1 MTRSAAPEL
10 VQEPSLAG
18 RETPGGLG
26 GPGLSFA
33 ELAYLHYRWR
43 KALESS
49 LPDLDRRAAHYRDAR
64 AAFEAVHGTIVDEY
78 WCWHVPSAV
87 VLAERPRHALVS
99 WFLRPRIGFHRASDW
114 VTKDHPEI
122 AEQVHRCDEIAIRA
136 TQILS
141 GSRRRI
147 CLQLVMN
154 SAAHLLSFV
163 DARAAHEDTTHVLR
177 QETQTLDA
185 TRSYYCDAAN
195 GQAQIVYFAAMAVL
209 AAALGA
215 LALIGAWWVQVPGL
229 TSDQYLYGC
238 VAAGALGAVVSV
250 IQRINSGTFDL
261 AYDVGRPYVAFL
273 GGLRPVL
280 GASFGL
286 VLYFAVA
293 SGLLDIFK
301 LPNENPQR
309 FFAFFVI
316 AFLAGF
322 SERWAQD
329 TLTSLGQG
337 SGKADPATSPPHAA
351 TLVSGSRPPN
361 LQAVAERHAPLVV
374 LDQHEE
380 LFPTSAEDFIANC
393 APLLGDE
400 AGTGDAGGRHR
411 RSGPSRCGCVHQ
423 PGREME
429 RHRRRRELSHPSL
442 RPRSTAGGVASEA
455 RLGAFA
461 PEHRHG
467 GRNEEHLRQPGRVRR
482 RTGLLRMDDARRP
495 LLPHVLVL
503 LRRERPAVR
512 CRPGGQGAPA
522 MREAGC

>member
-1 MTRSAAPEL
+1 MTRSAVPEL
-10 VQEPSLAG
+10 VKGRSLAG
-18 RETPGGLG
+18 RET
-26 GPGLSFA
+26 LSRVSGREVSFP
-33 ELAYLHYRWR
+33 ELAHLHYRWR

-49 LPDLDRRAAHYRDAR
+49 LPDLDRRAAQYRDAR
-64 AAFEAVHGTIVDEY
+64 AGFEAEHGAIVDEY

-87 VLAERPRHALVS
+87 ALAERPRPALVS
-99 WFLRPRIGFHRASDW
+99 WFLRPRIRFHRASDW
-114 VTKDHPEI
+114 VTRDHPEI

-136 TQILS
+136 TQVLS

-177 QETQTLDA
+177 QETETLDK

-215 LALIGAWWVQVPGL
+215 LALIGSWWVQIPGL
-229 TSDQYLYGC
+229 TSDQYFYGC

-273 GGLRPVL
+273 GALRPVL
-280 GASFGL
+280 GAAFGL

-301 LPNENPQR
+301 LPSESPQR

-337 SGKADPATSPPHAA
+337 SGKTDPAT
-351 TLVSGSRPPN
+351 
-361 LQAVAERHAPLVV
+361 
-374 LDQHEE
+374 
-380 LFPTSAEDFIANC
+380 
-393 APLLGDE
+393 
-400 AGTGDAGGRHR
+400 
-411 RSGPSRCGCVHQ
+411 
-423 PGREME
+423 
-429 RHRRRRELSHPSL
+429 
-442 RPRSTAGGVASEA
+442 
-455 RLGAFA
+455 
-461 PEHRHG
+461 
-467 GRNEEHLRQPGRVRR
+467 
-482 RTGLLRMDDARRP
+482 
-495 LLPHVLVL
+495 
-503 LRRERPAVR
+503 PAVQQR
-512 CRPGGQGAPA
+512 SS
-522 MREAGC
+522 

>member
-1 MTRSAAPEL
+1 MARSAAPEL
-10 VQEPSLAG
+10 VKEASLAG
-18 RETPGGLG
+18 RNAASSAGARAV
-26 GPGLSFA
+26 SFP

-49 LPDLDRRAAHYRDAR
+49 LPDLERRGMAYRDAR
-64 AAFEAVHGTIVDEY
+64 AAFEAAHGSIIDEY

-87 VLAERPRHALVS
+87 VLAERPRRALVS
-99 WFLRPRIGFHRASDW
+99 WFLRPRITFHRASDW
-114 VTKDHPEI
+114 VTKDNPEI

-163 DARAAHEDTTHVLR
+163 DARAAHDDTTHVLR
-177 QETQTLDA
+177 QETETLDA
-185 TRSYYCDAAN
+185 TKSYYCDAAN

-209 AAALGA
+209 AVAISAIT
-215 LALIGAWWVQVPGL
+215 LIGAWLVEIPGL

-238 VAAGALGAVVSV
+238 IAAGALGAVVSV
-250 IQRINSGTFDL
+250 IQRINSGAFDL

-280 GASFGL
+280 GAAFGL

-293 SGLLDIFK
+293 SGLIDIFK
-301 LPNENPQR
+301 LPNESPDR

-337 SGKADPATSPPHAA
+337 SGKADPATSPPPQ
-351 TLVSGSRPPN
+351 RP
-361 LQAVAERHAPLVV
+361 
-374 LDQHEE
+374 
-380 LFPTSAEDFIANC
+380 S
-393 APLLGDE
+393 
-400 AGTGDAGGRHR
+400 
-411 RSGPSRCGCVHQ
+411 
-423 PGREME
+423 
-429 RHRRRRELSHPSL
+429 
-442 RPRSTAGGVASEA
+442 
-455 RLGAFA
+455 
-461 PEHRHG
+461 
-467 GRNEEHLRQPGRVRR
+467 
-482 RTGLLRMDDARRP
+482 
-495 LLPHVLVL
+495 
-503 LRRERPAVR
+503 
-512 CRPGGQGAPA
+512 
-522 MREAGC
+522 